1 MNKFN
6 AVYQQAVQDKIESN
20 DYDFMEENDTFGQ
33 SLDMA
38 VSELMDNVMD
48 LINGLPPEKRKQGMN
63 VAARYIKSVAWDKIK
78 EADQNRGVS
87 L

>member
-6 AVYQQAVQDKIESN
+6 AVYQQAFQDKIQEN
-20 DYDFMEENDTFGQ
+20 DFDFMEDNDTFGP

-38 VSELMDNVMD
+38 MSEFMDNVID
-48 LINGLPPEKRKQGMN
+48 LVNDLPSEKRKQGMN

-78 EADQNRGVS
+78 EADRSRGVS